1 MAPPQIVNRE
11 QSAAWNGPEGAHWAE
26 VSERRVAHADLT
38 APLLDAVRIERAD
51 AVLDVGCGIGEMTL
65 DAARR
70 AADGSATGID
80 LSELMIDRARI
91 SAAAAG
97 VDNASF
103 FAGDAQVHHFV
114 PGAFDVV
121 VSHFGSMFFGDPV
134 AAFKNL
140 ATALRRGGRLAL
152 VCPQAMDRCTWY
164 VEPLAGLLDARPT
177 QHSAPS
183 AMFSLADP
191 TEVEPMLHEAGF
203 GSVRFRSADTS
214 LWFGADVDAAVA
226 YYLGSG
232 PVRSILERDPDLTT
246 ANASE
251 RLERVLERFA
261 DASGVWIPGSHWI
274 LTATRSG

>member
-1 MAPPQIVNRE
+1 
-11 QSAAWNGPEGAHWAE
+11 
-26 VSERRVAHADLT
+26 
-38 APLLDAVRIERAD
+38 
-51 AVLDVGCGIGEMTL
+51 
-65 DAARR
+65 
-70 AADGSATGID
+70 
-80 LSELMIDRARI
+80 
-91 SAAAAG
+91 
-97 VDNASF
+97 
-103 FAGDAQVHHFV
+103 
-114 PGAFDVV
+114 
-121 VSHFGSMFFGDPV
+121 
-134 AAFKNL
+134 
-140 ATALRRGGRLAL
+140 LRPGGRLAL

-232 PVRSILERDPDLTT
+232 PVRSILERYPDLTT
-246 ANASE
+246 ANARE